1 MDSKEESLSD
11 LISSLT
17 STMDEIKLASKFD
30 TITTDADFGT
40 SYHARYGAAIPSLT
54 TADISTLTIGNG
66 GTGIGHAQGSMI
78 GGVIGSPGYVYTTN
92 TTMPLGN
99 ITLGNTSPWNASA
112 IAVNQSG
119 GMELRGDNA
128 DIKINGKSMTAW
140 MEKVE
145 ERLNIL
151 TPNPELEKEWD
162 DLRRLGERYR
172 KLEKKCKEKSQM
184 WETLK
189 KLPKVKV

>member
-40 SYHARYGAAIPSLT
+40 SYHARYGAIPSLT

-66 GTGIGHAQGSMI
+66 GTGITGAQGSMI
-78 GGVIGSPGYVYTTN
+78 GGATVSPGYVYTTN

-99 ITLGNTSPWNASA
+99 ITYSNTSPWNTSA

-184 WETLK
+184 WEALK